1 MTSVQRGR
9 GGAGGPGAGRRA
21 LVLCGGGITGAMY
34 EVGALAAV
42 DDFLGAAQGASPLGS
57 TKFDIYVGISA
68 GSYVATA
75 LCGGITPQ
83 RLAAAVLGDPTEAS
97 LVPHRRTDLF
107 RFEPLRTAWH
117 GLRLGASLMRSALA
131 VARGQQRLGE
141 VAGDLLAATP
151 PGVFSLRPYQR
162 FLTRFLR
169 QQGLPSRLSAMPAE
183 LYIPVNDLDSGH
195 RVVLGGPGP
204 GELADAGIAEAIC
217 ASSAIPMVFE
227 PVRIGGRDYVDG
239 GTGKADHVDV
249 ALKRGAELVLVI
261 NPMVPI
267 RHNPRAGSGLL
278 GKSDRLRDHGL
289 LTVYDQTM
297 RMAIKARLHQGLRRW
312 QAEYPKATILILEPD
327 ESEADMFLQNPM
339 NFDARVQILQY
350 GYKSA
355 ASQLL
360 ARRGHFES
368 ICRHYGLSGEVSRL
382 KRVWP

>member
-1 MTSVQRGR
+1 M
-9 GGAGGPGAGRRA
+9 GPGPGGDPGSSAGKRA

-42 DDFLGAAQGASPLGS
+42 DDFLGATGGGAPLGS
-57 TKFDIYVGISA
+57 TRFDIYVGISA

-83 RLAAAVLGDPTEAS
+83 RLASAVLGDPREAG
-97 LVPHRRTDLF
+97 LVPHKRTDLF
-107 RFEPLRTAWH
+107 RFEPLRAALA
-117 GLRLGASLMRSALA
+117 GLRLGGALA
-131 VARGQQRLGE
+131 RSTYRVARGTLSLGE
-141 VAGDLLAATP
+141 VAGELAAATP
-151 PGVFSLRPYQR
+151 AGAFSLRPYQR
-162 FLTRFLR
+162 FLERFLR
-169 QQGLPSRLSAMPAE
+169 EQGLPQRLSAMPRE
-183 LYIPVNDLDSGH
+183 LFIPVNDLDSGH
-195 RVVLGGPGP
+195 RVVFGGPGP
-204 GELADAGIAEAIC
+204 GELAEVGIAEAIC

-227 PVRIGGRDYVDG
+227 PVRVLGRDYIDG

-267 RHNPRAGSGLL
+267 AHNPRAGSGLL

-289 LTVYDQTM
+289 FTVYDQTM

-327 ESEADMFLQNPM
+327 EIDADMFLQNPM
-339 NFDARVQILQY
+339 NFDARVQILSY

-355 ASQLL
+355 AQQLL
-360 ARRGHFES
+360 ARRGRFEAM
-368 ICRHYGLSGEVSRL
+368 CRRHGLSGDVGRL
-382 KRVWP
+382 KSVWP

>member
-1 MTSVQRGR
+1 MDSGP
-9 GGAGGPGAGRRA
+9 GGAPGSSAGRRA

-42 DDFLGAAQGASPLGS
+42 DDFLGAAGGGAPLGS
-57 TKFDIYVGISA
+57 TRFDIYVGISA

-83 RLAAAVLGDPTEAS
+83 RLASAVLGDPREAG
-97 LVPHRRTDLF
+97 LVPHKRTDLF
-107 RFEPLRTAWH
+107 RFEPLRAALA
-117 GLRLGASLMRSALA
+117 GLRLGGALVRSTYR
-131 VARGQQRLGE
+131 VARGTLTLGE
-141 VAGDLLAATP
+141 VAGELAAATP
-151 PGVFSLRPYQR
+151 AGAFSLRPYQR
-162 FLTRFLR
+162 FLERFLR
-169 QQGLPSRLSAMPAE
+169 EQGLPQRLSAMPRE
-183 LYIPVNDLDSGH
+183 LFIPVNDLDSGH
-195 RVVLGGPGP
+195 RVVFGGPGP
-204 GELADAGIAEAIC
+204 GYLAEVGIAEAIC

-227 PVRIGGRDYVDG
+227 PVRILGRDYIDG

-267 RHNPRAGSGLL
+267 AHNPRAGSGLL

-312 QAEYPKATILILEPD
+312 QAEYPKATILLLEPD
-327 ESEADMFLQNPM
+327 EIDADMFLQNPM
-339 NFDARVQILQY
+339 NFDARVQILSY

-355 ASQLL
+355 AQQLL
-360 ARRGHFES
+360 ARRGRFEAM
-368 ICRHYGLSGEVSRL
+368 CRRHGLSGDVGRL
-382 KRVWP
+382 KTVWP